1 MFASINV
8 CGIRVLVGNGN
19 AAPGMRNVSSETQ
32 RQFVGAMVGCAGW
45 GREELTYLDSLRDA
59 QNGRKNYNHLCASK

>member
-8 CGIRVLVGNGN
+8 CGIGVLVGKGN
-19 AAPGMRNVSSETQ
+19 AAPGMRNVSPEPQ
-32 RQFVGAMVGCAGW
+32 RRFVGPWWAVPVG

-59 QNGRKNYNHLCASK
+59 QKRRKICNHLCASK